1 MLEGVGFKVFY
12 APVDGTL
19 SLSIIT
25 EIESVEGLLIFVLDI
40 YNAFQNTILPNPAER
55 VYLSLTYLY
64 LDLYQI
70 KCPKHP
76 LASINQK

>member
-1 MLEGVGFKVFY
+1 MLEGVDFKVFY

-25 EIESVEGLLIFVLDI
+25 EIEYVEGLLIFVLDI

-55 VYLSLTYLY
+55 VYLRLPYIY
-64 LDLYQI
+64 LDLYKR
-70 KCPKHP
+70 KCPKHQI
-76 LASINQK
+76 ASSNQK